1 MPVTLERLIR
11 TIESIDVKTESEFAD
26 QWLGVFEGVIPK
38 EMTSTEYIKMLR
50 ETCYAGCPKSPKN

>member
-26 QWLGVFEGVIPK
+26 QWLGVFEGIIPK

-50 ETCYAGCPKSPKN
+50 ETCYGKI